1 MKYFLLISEYNK
13 AVVAAETDESAAELA
28 EFLFMEESVDI
39 IELNQDAFQG
49 EGIIIYTGEYNSC
62 YENCG
67 DCMDKDCFC
76 NGCNLNYI
84 EECPE
89 FEKI

>member
-49 EGIIIYTGEYNSC
+49 EGIIISTGEYNSC
-62 YENCG
+62 YEIAEIVRIKIAHE
-67 DCMDKDCFC
+67 MDAT
-76 NGCNLNYI
+76 
-84 EECPE
+84 
-89 FEKI
+89 